1 MNPRNPYDYEVSFDQ
16 HVWLPAAAQTYRSI
30 VDLIDDRGAIDRLI
44 NRHLK
49 PAVGRDPEPLATEK
63 ILLRLSEDELT
74 EVRRALEARGEHAY
88 SQNMLVF
95 ASFHYPDLRSRLGTS
110 VKNPPDHIHRMQKS
124 DYYIGDIY
132 SADLV
137 ATTLSRCNLGL
148 EPDCVYLDFGCSSGS
163 LIRVLQAAAPEA
175 SFHGVD
181 PVRSSIEWASQNI
194 ERATF
199 AVSNISPPLAYESGQ
214 FRGVTAI
221 SIWSHLGQ
229 VEALAWFNEM
239 HRVIQPGGWLLFTA
253 HGESSICHY
262 NAIELFAPRRI
273 LALLEGIVNSDFVF
287 EEVYLGKSPEG
298 LSAAGYGN
306 VYFRRAWIER
316 WLGDKWEIVYFGEAE
331 NQRNQ
336 DVYVLRKRPP
346 EVGTFQAARLTNSY
360 MSRVLSRLSWIV
372 ASIEPIWGKR
382 TAQGLPKIV

>member
-1 MNPRNPYDYEVSFDQ
+1 MNQRNPYGHEVSFDQ
-16 HVWLPAAAQTYRSI
+16 HVWLPTAGQTYRSV
-30 VDLIDDRGAIDRLI
+30 VDLIDDRETIDRLI
-44 NRHLK
+44 KRHIK
-49 PAVGRDPEPLATEK
+49 PAPGRDPEPLATRR
-63 ILLRLSEDELT
+63 ILSRLSEDELML
-74 EVRRALEARGEHAY
+74 VQRAIEARGEQAY

-95 ASFHYPDLRSRLGTS
+95 ASFHYPELRIKLGTS
-110 VKNPPDHIHRMQKS
+110 IENPPDHIHRMQKS
-124 DYYIGDIY
+124 DYYIGDMY
-132 SADLV
+132 SADLIESSL
-137 ATTLSRCNLGL
+137 ARCNLGL
-148 EPDCVYLDFGCSSGS
+148 DPGCAYLDFGCSSGS

-181 PVRSSIEWASQNI
+181 PVPSSIEWASQNI

-199 AVSNISPPLAYESGQ
+199 AVSNISPPLSYESGT

-229 VEALAWFNEM
+229 SEALAWFNEM
-239 HRVIQPGGWLLFTA
+239 YRVIEPDGWLLFTA
-253 HGESSICHY
+253 HGETSIYYY

-273 LALLEGIVNSDFVF
+273 LALLEAIVNSDFVF

-336 DVYVLRKRPP
+336 DVYVLRKRRA
-346 EVGTFQAARLTNSY
+346 EAGGSLRA
-360 MSRVLSRLSWIV
+360 SRSTDSFLRRAYGWCFGS
-372 ASIEPIWGKR
+372 K
-382 TAQGLPKIV
+382 